1 MDGWLIPFIIIII
14 RVIKNEIISKER
26 LERWLLQLYCYL
38 KCCGLDLFLVSKI
51 IADIETMC
59 GHFLFSI
66 FVSILFLAAS
76 TQEVNS
82 DGTVVKVKV
91 KQGWVSG
98 IRDQWQN
105 KKVVYK
111 FINVP
116 YALPPLGERRFKV
129 RLIIN
134 IMILFC
140 RDCRDSS
147 KYT

>member
-1 MDGWLIPFIIIII
+1 M
-14 RVIKNEIISKER
+14 
-26 LERWLLQLYCYL
+26 
-38 KCCGLDLFLVSKI
+38 FLVSKI

-59 GHFLFSI
+59 GHFLFTI
-66 FVSILFLAAS
+66 FISILFLAELNAS
-76 TQEVNS
+76 TQEVNA

-105 KKVVYK
+105 NKVVYK

-129 RLIIN
+129 RLII
-134 IMILFC
+134 
-140 RDCRDSS
+140 
-147 KYT
+147 K